1 MCMAMHDWVM
11 LLYTWNKH
19 TLSTTLW
26 VSSTP
31 TQNTNYKKRMLTLF
45 LWGFSNLGC
54 CHIPEALGP
63 LDGLSWGWGRLGGCA
78 SQWALP
84 HGPGGPV
91 PLCTGP
97 QPPDPGGS
105 SCSETTPTAPKG
117 RGASGLEELLKAP
130 WAPRLQVMGF
140 PPPASFLRVT
150 PPTMKAPSTAW
161 CCRNRDVSRGWG

>member
-1 MCMAMHDWVM
+1 
-11 LLYTWNKH
+11 
-19 TLSTTLW
+19 
-26 VSSTP
+26 
-31 TQNTNYKKRMLTLF
+31 MLTLF
-45 LWGFSNLGC
+45 PSGLSDLGC

-84 HGPGGPV
+84 HGPGGHV

-117 RGASGLEELLKAP
+117 RGASGLEELWKPPGLHVSR
-130 WAPRLQVMGF
+130 WQGSRLQLPSFGSPHLWWKHLHKVVLQESGCVQGMGVRKEEGMGRSLGCF
-140 PPPASFLRVT
+140 FWRIPL
-150 PPTMKAPSTAW
+150 
-161 CCRNRDVSRGWG
+161 